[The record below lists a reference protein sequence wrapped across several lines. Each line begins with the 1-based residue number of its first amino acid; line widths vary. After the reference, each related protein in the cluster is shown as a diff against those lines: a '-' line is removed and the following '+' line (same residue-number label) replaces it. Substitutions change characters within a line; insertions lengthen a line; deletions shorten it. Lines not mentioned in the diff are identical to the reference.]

1 MKKLLLCL
9 GAAVLAGCTASHGLT
24 RYVDLH
30 SEDHMRAKRHLL
42 MDFPKIQMALF
53 QHQKAC
59 GSAPVFTRSSK
70 NPSYATITQKL
81 SPDADWKH
89 TIEVD
94 LALLDDLTTQAKVYT
109 YYAGLDEQID
119 QVFNA
124 ITNPRECAG
133 RKKAAGPS

>member
-1 MKKLLLCL
+1 MRKPLLCL
-9 GAAVLAGCTASHGLT
+9 GVVVLAGCAAPHGLT

-30 SEDHMRAKRHLL
+30 SEDHLRAQRHIL

-53 QHQKAC
+53 EHQRAC

-70 NPSYATITQKL
+70 DPSYAMITQKL
-81 SPDADWKH
+81 SPGADWKN

-94 LALLDDLTTQAKVYT
+94 LALLGDLTVQAKAYT
-109 YYAGLDEQID
+109 YHAGLEAQID

-124 ITNPRECAG
+124 IAKPKVCAE
-133 RKKAAGPS
+133 RKKAG